1 MKLFLILLQDGT
13 RCLQPSN
20 TSSSS
25 AKDCQGATH
34 IHANSDPSELRW
46 GTHNY
51 FKRFFMKMMQH
62 YVYCSKQIT

>member
-20 TSSSS
+20 TSSNS
-25 AKDCQGATH
+25 AKDCQGATN

-46 GTHNY
+46 DTHNY
-51 FKRFFMKMMQH
+51 F
-62 YVYCSKQIT
+62 